1 MKKNNVPSCIGG
13 EGMKE
18 RIHLYE
24 PFFHHYYI
32 DEILNDYELETLIRV
47 KKDDYQQ
54 SIAYIKLISIYSHHA
69 SIDELQQQVDSIQM
83 MMETYE
89 DYHEFEQYLIENEE
103 HQVIGIDLCA
113 LTYNHHYD
121 ELDLEELTP
130 DQYYQVG
137 LYYYDQKKYDQAL
150 ECFHLGEECE
160 DSDCLCVLGYMYEK
174 GQGVKQSNQV
184 AMTYYRLAS
193 DLGNVV
199 ASCNLA
205 YFYEYGIDVDQDYE
219 KAFELYSL
227 GVDEGFPRSLFS
239 TAYFLQNGYGVTQD
253 LEEAFCSR

>member
-1 MKKNNVPSCIGG
+1 MKRNNVPSCIGVKVWK
-13 EGMKE
+13 KE
-18 RIHLYE
+18 FTYMNLFSSLLYWWNSKWLWIRN
-24 PFFHHYYI
+24 I
-32 DEILNDYELETLIRV
+32 DSC

-54 SIAYIKLISIYSHHA
+54 SVAYIKLISIYSHHA

-137 LYYYDQKKYDQAL
+137 LYYYDQKNMIK
-150 ECFHLGEECE
+150 H
-160 DSDCLCVLGYMYEK
+160 
-174 GQGVKQSNQV
+174 
-184 AMTYYRLAS
+184 
-193 DLGNVV
+193 
-199 ASCNLA
+199 
-205 YFYEYGIDVDQDYE
+205 
-219 KAFELYSL
+219 
-227 GVDEGFPRSLFS
+227 
-239 TAYFLQNGYGVTQD
+239 
-253 LEEAFCSR
+253 